1 MLPAARRPG
10 AGEQPAGRMRES
22 ANGVDPWLVE
32 RVRSALAAE
41 PGVPSPARV
50 AAALRSEGTVLGDS
64 AVLEVTELLR
74 AEIAGAGPLDA
85 LLREPGVTDVLV
97 NAPDTVWVDRGH
109 GLERSP
115 VRLRDEAAV
124 RRLAQRL
131 PAPPGAPGG
140 GGGGPRH
147 PPPPRRGPRRRG
159 GRPPGGPEHRPRGRL
174 RHASRELGRRRPRAP
189 RGARCRRR
197 APPRC
202 SPLAGRRCPRR
213 RGATRPGAV
222 RAASGRRASR
232 TVPVAQRRAHERPR
246 LARRTRR

>member
-22 ANGVDPWLVE
+22 ANGVDPRLVE

-50 AAALRSEGTVLGDS
+50 TAALRSEGTVLGDS

-131 PAPPGAPGG
+131 AA
-140 GGGGPRH
+140 
-147 PPPPRRGPRRRG
+147 
-159 GRPPGGPEHRPRGRL
+159 
-174 RHASRELGRRRPRAP
+174 A
-189 RGARCRRR
+189 
-197 APPRC
+197 
-202 SPLAGRRCPRR
+202 AGRRLDEAMPYVDARL
-213 RGATRPGAV
+213 PGGIRLHAVLPPISPYGTLVALV
-222 RAASGRRASR
+222 RARLAFFVTGGTGSGK
-232 TVPVAQRRAHERPR
+232 TTPR
-246 LARRTRR
+246 L